1 MKEGG
6 RDRGMFCVAAI
17 CLVLTFVLR
26 LLPSDES
33 PRPTLHTL
41 QIVLELCLVIGF
53 VGLAPRV
60 LRSLPQGSSRG
71 GWIFL
76 VVVGIVAALG
86 LIGLRVFG
94 GPRLELSP
102 RTSID
107 SSEAAQD
114 TPKRLLGFISTVE
127 TISERLVASR
137 WMQAL
142 ATRDPARVRT
152 LTRRDLEDARAIYR
166 DLLDSIDQTLK
177 VFAEAESKRI
187 DVSGASNMPGANRP
201 ETWRV
206 AREGYSA
213 AYDYMGVI
221 DQHWDEWLANPFPDD
236 ETDLKAWQV
245 DMLRLAGVTATR
257 AKQFKALLESKSPPS
272 AASSDAAA
280 LSKQLQEYVESLGK
294 LNAKAMTLR
303 WMTLKEDPA
312 TKRTRTRQDLR
323 EMRELYSQMRELVG
337 RALKLLAEA
346 DSKGIDLSADQ
357 SEKYLGRPD
366 FWRAMQRAYDATS
379 ENFALFDQNWDE
391 WMAEVAPRDEKDL
404 KPRQRERD
412 RLNQVIAAALKQ
424 AKESAAAPV
433 TPAPAPSPP
442 GSNIK
447 QLLKQAET
455 FMAAPATPAPA
466 PSLPGSHMDQ
476 LILKTSL
483 LAAVAEYRESLAR
496 LRETRWVKSPN
507 ANAYH
512 PQKITRADLHDAN
525 EKLRALIASI
535 DRLRRDLDAV
545 TVPVPAAEK
554 EYWRLKRETSLAF
567 QQLTGL
573 LEENWK
579 EWHVSGIEPK
589 TGEIKSWQKEAGRLQ
604 GEVDKLKQIEQT
616 SILL

>member
-1 MKEGG
+1 M
-6 RDRGMFCVAAI
+6 
-17 CLVLTFVLR
+17 
-26 LLPSDES
+26 LPVDES
-33 PRPTLHTL
+33 PSSTLNTL
-41 QIVLELCLVIGF
+41 NIIIELCLVIGF

-114 TPKRLLGFISTVE
+114 TPKRLLGFIRTVE

-152 LTRRDLEDARAIYR
+152 QTRRDLEDARAIYR

-187 DVSGASNMPGANRP
+187 DVSGASNVPGANRP

-213 AYDYMGVI
+213 SYDYMGVI

-236 ETDLKAWQV
+236 ETDLKPWQV
-245 DMLRLAGVTATR
+245 EVQRLAGVTAAR
-257 AKQFKALLESKSPPS
+257 AKQFHALLESKSPP
-272 AASSDAAA
+272 SSDAAA
-280 LSKQLQEYVESLGK
+280 LSKQLQEYIDSWGK
-294 LNAKAMTLR
+294 LNAKISTLR
-303 WMTLKEDPA
+303 WMTLKKDPA
-312 TKRTRTRQDLR
+312 KKRTRTRQDLR
-323 EMRELYSQMRELVG
+323 EIRDLYSQMSELVG

-346 DSKGIDLSADQ
+346 DSKGIDVSADQ

-366 FWRAMQRAYDATS
+366 FWRAMQRAYEATS
-379 ENFALFDQNWDE
+379 ENFALYDQHWDE
-391 WMAEVAPRDEKDL
+391 WMAEGESRDKKDL
-404 KPRQRERD
+404 KPWQRERD
-412 RLNQVIAAALKQ
+412 RNDEALATALKQ
-424 AKESAAAPV
+424 ATESATAPV
-433 TPAPAPSPP
+433 TPATAPSPP

-447 QLLKQAET
+447 QLLKQADAL
-455 FMAAPATPAPA
+455 MAAPATPAPA
-466 PSLPGSHMDQ
+466 ASPSGSRMDQ

-496 LRETRWVKSPN
+496 LQETRWVKSPN

-535 DRLRRDLDAV
+535 DRLRADLDAV

>member
-1 MKEGG
+1 
-6 RDRGMFCVAAI
+6 
-17 CLVLTFVLR
+17 
-26 LLPSDES
+26 
-33 PRPTLHTL
+33 
-41 QIVLELCLVIGF
+41 
-53 VGLAPRV
+53 
-60 LRSLPQGSSRG
+60 
-71 GWIFL
+71 
-76 VVVGIVAALG
+76 
-86 LIGLRVFG
+86 
-94 GPRLELSP
+94 
-102 RTSID
+102 
-107 SSEAAQD
+107 
-114 TPKRLLGFISTVE
+114 
-127 TISERLVASR
+127 
-137 WMQAL
+137 
-142 ATRDPARVRT
+142 
-152 LTRRDLEDARAIYR
+152 
-166 DLLDSIDQTLK
+166 
-177 VFAEAESKRI
+177 
-187 DVSGASNMPGANRP
+187 
-201 ETWRV
+201 
-206 AREGYSA
+206 
-213 AYDYMGVI
+213 MGVI

-245 DMLRLAGVTATR
+245 DMQRLVGVTAAR
-257 AKQFKALLESKSPPS
+257 AKQFKALLESNSPPS

-280 LSKQLQEYVESLGK
+280 LSKQLQEDVDSLGK
-294 LNAKAMTLR
+294 LNVKVLTLR
-303 WMTLKEDPA
+303 WVTLKEDPA
-312 TKRTRTRQDLR
+312 TKRTRTRQDLL

-346 DSKGIDLSADQ
+346 DSKGIDLFTDQ

-366 FWRAMQRAYDATS
+366 FWRAMERAYDATS
-379 ENFALFDQNWDE
+379 ANFALYDQHWDE
-391 WMAEVAPRDEKDL
+391 WMAEADSRDGKDL
-404 KPRQRERD
+404 KPWQQERD
-412 RLNQVIAAALKQ
+412 RNDEVVAAALKQ
-424 AKESAAAPV
+424 ARESAAAPV

-447 QLLKQAET
+447 RLLKQADAL
-455 FMAAPATPAPA
+455 MVAPATPAPA
-466 PSLPGSHMDQ
+466 PSPSGSHMDQ
-476 LILKTSL
+476 LILKTHL
-483 LAAVAEYRESLAR
+483 LPAVAEYRESLAR

-554 EYWRLKRETSLAF
+554 EYWRVKRETSLAF